1 MGFTDANG
9 VLVLRPEEVESVM
22 EEALRRQERE
32 KTVIE
37 RLRNGEH
44 LADISIANKVIG
56 EKMSA

>member
-1 MGFTDANG
+1 M
-9 VLVLRPEEVESVM
+9 PEEVESVM